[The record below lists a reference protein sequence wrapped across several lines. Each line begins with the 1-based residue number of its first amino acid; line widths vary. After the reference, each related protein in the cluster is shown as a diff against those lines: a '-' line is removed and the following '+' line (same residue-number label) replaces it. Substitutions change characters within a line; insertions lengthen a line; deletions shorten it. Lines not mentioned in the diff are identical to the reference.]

1 MGERATIKSIN
12 VRALTAEQ
20 EAAKELLYELW
31 AQTGK
36 DPNAEIRAFRTKYP
50 DLPFGQVF
58 EALLAEKIA

>member
-1 MGERATIKSIN
+1 MGERAIKSIN
-12 VRALTAEQ
+12 VRALTSEQ

-36 DPNAEIRAFRTKYP
+36 DPNVEIRTFRTKYP